1 MLLESASH
9 CCDHAAWCHFSF
21 VTNATILPGGQKL
34 TVTGNEYHVCL
45 WSQDKSY
52 VSIRESHPFLLSNL
66 GADKKLVDFRV
77 FWEVPGC
84 FVTWCWTTLK

>member
-9 CCDHAAWCHFSF
+9 CCDHFSF
-21 VTNATILPGGQKL
+21 VTNVTILPGGQKL
-34 TVTGNEYHVCL
+34 RVTGNEYHVCL
-45 WSQDKSY
+45 RSQDKSY

-84 FVTWCWTTLK
+84 SVTWSWTTLK